1 MERAKSLAEL
11 ESGMIWKGSTTFS
24 PGRVGVNLDKPPA
37 TPKRTISPAPLDLA
51 SSYGA
56 DAYDE
61 YRQPSGSA
69 TSPISITSTPS
80 PATSPIPRPRARIHY
95 SSPIPRT
102 AFTPTRF
109 LREGSAH
116 NASPSPSTPFITNKQ
131 AGEEDRPIHPFF
143 NRDFRRTKSVP
154 LPAGPPP
161 RANKP
166 RMVAYY
172 SSTSASSSQT
182 STQTSAQHS
191 SQEHEAG
198 PSSRLNYARDAGP
211 TPGKG
216 LWKTGSTA
224 IELVT
229 QSIERVSIERKSDT
243 SEEEEKIQ
251 VHPPLSRRSSTDVDD
266 HELAEILDSL
276 TLEQLAEFDMAP
288 STRSKKAPAAGK
300 AKAPAAKKVKVLS
313 EDKVQPSLP
322 AQPVEPLA
330 TRAENMQTTFQPA
343 PPSARPAEQ
352 AVPSGPAAGQIEIPV
367 PAQPEAPSAPPA
379 EQPAPARPAVH
390 TGRQLQQIPSSGS
403 IHNMDTSAPIFH
415 YRNLANPPKIVYT
428 SDMAEANTL
437 LKGLKGSILGFDM
450 EWPIFGNKDPLTGKQ
465 VGVRYVNG
473 KREIYQPP
481 TALIQVG
488 DEKLV
493 VLVQIWGA
501 KSEWGRLLVG
511 LSRR

>member
-1 MERAKSLAEL
+1 MRYCVAVVLQSMSMPAVLNLFVFKRHPPICPLCLPSLSSLDTDQPTPSRQISTISTSIRALRLASCSAHSTPCVSMSGPSSARTSITTLSNRPGEFQHSATGMTSGSNSRDAGFSTRGFRRKGMERTKSLAEL

-24 PGRVGVNLDKPPA
+24 PGRMGMNLDKPPT
-37 TPKRTISPAPLDLA
+37 TPKRSTSPAPLDFA

-56 DAYDE
+56 DADDE

-80 PATSPIPRPRARIHY
+80 PATSPLPRPRARIHY

-166 RMVAYY
+166 RIVAYY

-198 PSSRLNYARDAGP
+198 PSSRLDYARDAGP

-216 LWKTGSTA
+216 LWK
-224 IELVT
+224 L
-229 QSIERVSIERKSDT
+229 D
-243 SEEEEKIQ
+243 
-251 VHPPLSRRSSTDVDD
+251 RR
-266 HELAEILDSL
+266 
-276 TLEQLAEFDMAP
+276 
-288 STRSKKAPAAGK
+288 R
-300 AKAPAAKKVKVLS
+300 
-313 EDKVQPSLP
+313 
-322 AQPVEPLA
+322 
-330 TRAENMQTTFQPA
+330 
-343 PPSARPAEQ
+343 
-352 AVPSGPAAGQIEIPV
+352 
-367 PAQPEAPSAPPA
+367 
-379 EQPAPARPAVH
+379 
-390 TGRQLQQIPSSGS
+390 
-403 IHNMDTSAPIFH
+403 
-415 YRNLANPPKIVYT
+415 
-428 SDMAEANTL
+428 
-437 LKGLKGSILGFDM
+437 
-450 EWPIFGNKDPLTGKQ
+450 
-465 VGVRYVNG
+465 
-473 KREIYQPP
+473 
-481 TALIQVG
+481 
-488 DEKLV
+488 
-493 VLVQIWGA
+493 
-501 KSEWGRLLVG
+501 
-511 LSRR
+511 